1 VSAVLALF
9 RIVATLSRPADGQLE
24 VW

>member
-9 RIVATLSRPADGQLE
+9 RIVATLSRPTDGQLE